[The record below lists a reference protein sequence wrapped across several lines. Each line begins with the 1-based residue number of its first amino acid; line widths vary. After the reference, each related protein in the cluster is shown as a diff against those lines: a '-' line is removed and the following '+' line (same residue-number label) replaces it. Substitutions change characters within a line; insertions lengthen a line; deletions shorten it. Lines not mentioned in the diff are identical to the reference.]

1 MFSGSVEKALLEFF
15 SSTTVSA
22 AIAEALDETKRS
34 MTSGQIL
41 TAVREIR
48 HMEEIPLKAIESSLI
63 ILTDAEIITHSKDG
77 YELTDLGRELV
88 AKLRSY
94 RRP

>member
-22 AIAEALDETKRS
+22 AIADALAETQRP

-48 HMEEIPLKAIESSLI
+48 HMEEIPLKAIESSLT
-63 ILTDAEIITHSKDG
+63 ILSEAEIITNTKNG
-77 YELTDLGRELV
+77 YELTDLGKELV
-88 AKLRSY
+88 EKLKSY
-94 RRP
+94 RGE

>member
-22 AIAEALDETKRS
+22 AIADALAEASKPL
-34 MTSGQIL
+34 TSGQIL

-63 ILTDAEIITHSKDG
+63 ILVDAEIIMITKDG
-77 YELTDLGRELV
+77 YELTDLGKELV
-88 AKLRSY
+88 EKLRGY
-94 RRP
+94 RGE

>member
-22 AIAEALDETKRS
+22 AIADALAEAGKPL
-34 MTSGQIL
+34 TSGQIL

-48 HMEEIPLKAIESSLI
+48 RMEEIPLKAIESSLI
-63 ILTDAEIITHSKDG
+63 ILSDAEIITHSKDG
-77 YELTDLGRELV
+77 YELSELGRELV
-88 AKLRSY
+88 EKLKSY
-94 RRP
+94 RGA

>member
-22 AIAEALDETKRS
+22 AIADALAEARAP

-63 ILTDAEIITHSKDG
+63 ILTDAEIITNSKAG
-77 YELTDLGRELV
+77 YELTDLGKELV
-88 AKLRSY
+88 EKLRNY
-94 RRP
+94 RGS

>member
-1 MFSGSVEKALLEFF
+1 LFSGSVEKALLEFF

-22 AIAEALDETKRS
+22 AIADALAEAQKP

-63 ILTDAEIITHSKDG
+63 ILSDAEIIAHSKDG
-77 YELTDLGRELV
+77 YLLTDLGKELV
-88 AKLRSY
+88 EKLKTY
-94 RRP
+94 RGG